1 MIALASDEWRVLRHA
16 LGTAEDLPELIA
28 AVCGEP
34 LLPMSSEIKGTW
46 FDLWMRL
53 CDQGRIGTAS
63 VAAVPH
69 LVKAGL
75 AAEGGVLNPNFIQ
88 LPMAI
93 ETARRM
99 DPGELLAGPGGAA
112 YEEAVGRLVELC
124 RVAAAVGNAELVKV
138 ARLAERVLG
147 MSAGG

>member
-1 MIALASDEWRVLRHA
+1 MISLASDEWRTLRHA

-75 AAEGGVLNPNFIQ
+75 AVEGGVLNPNFIQ

-93 ETARRM
+93 ETARRVE
-99 DPGELLAGPGGAA
+99 PGELLDGPGGKE
-112 YEEAVGRLVELC
+112 YEEAVGRLRELC
-124 RVAAAVGNAELVKV
+124 RMAAAMGNAELVKV

-147 MSAGG
+147 KDEG